1 MHMAGMSLWFE
12 TVTANVKVVA
22 GKAAVGECLVESVTC
37 AFTNGT
43 PPTSIMIF

>member
-1 MHMAGMSLWFE
+1 MLMAGMSLWFE

-22 GKAAVGECLVESVTC
+22 GEAVVGWLVESVTC

-43 PPTSIMIF
+43 PPIAILIF